1 MTANSA
7 DKVLHFCSICTK
19 SHMYKSLA
27 LAQSLAKYKGILH
40 LLVIDD
46 YEETEL
52 KLAQNIKL
60 YKLSELKTE
69 TAKLIQ
75 SKYKGDKLRWA
86 LKPSFLKQLLK
97 ANKADTVIYVDN
109 DIYFF
114 NDPSFLFEKLNSS
127 SMLLSPHFFKADPK
141 EEQNWLEVNFRLGL
155 YNAGFIGA
163 SKQAIDALEWWE
175 KCCAYRM
182 KRSYYRGLF
191 DDQKYLDLLPI
202 LFEKVEIL
210 KHRGCNLAGW
220 NDNVK
225 LSDLEVIFIHFNA
238 FTINKFKSLKNPYN
252 SYLRHYHEVLKK
264 YNPDYKP
271 KSSRFSF
278 FNFKN
283 YFIYLIWRIEK
294 LNSSH

>member
-1 MTANSA
+1 
-7 DKVLHFCSICTK
+7 
-19 SHMYKSLA
+19 MYKSLA

-46 YEETEL
+46 YEVT
-52 KLAQNIKL
+52 KLTLAENIKL
-60 YKLSELKTE
+60 YKRSELE
-69 TAKLIQ
+69 AESAKLIQ

-86 LKPSFLKQLLK
+86 LKPSFLKQLLQ
-97 ANKADTVIYVDN
+97 ANKADRVIYVDN

-127 SMLLSPHFFKADPK
+127 SMLLSPHFFKADPQ

-175 KCCAYRM
+175 NCCAYRM
-182 KRSYYRGLF
+182 RRSYYRGLF

-202 LFEKVEIL
+202 LFEKVEVL

-220 NDNVK
+220 NDEVN
-225 LSDLEVIFIHFNA
+225 LERATIKFIHFNEFTLKRFGEETSNYHWA
-238 FTINKFKSLKNPYN
+238 FLEYVKVIREFHPNYIPKLNNLSWFKVKN
-252 SYLRHYHEVLKK
+252 HI
-264 YNPDYKP
+264 
-271 KSSRFSF
+271 
-278 FNFKN
+278 
-283 YFIYLIWRIEK
+283 IYLIWKVEQTLKI
-294 LNSSH
+294 